1 MEKYLLT
8 GGPGTGK
15 TTTLNELVK
24 LGHAVVPESARIII
38 TEEMGKPAGI
48 LPWTDLQEF
57 QKLVVAR
64 QLRLENEAI
73 PGRPEKLF
81 LDRSLVDNLAYAE
94 VGNVMVPPG
103 IYTAIEQ
110 ADYNRVFYLEQ
121 LSGYVQDKERKE
133 DSELAERIHK
143 KLYDVYDRLGFDIV
157 RIPPCGIEERV
168 EMILAETVQQKNRE
182 IEKKYRVGHDLV
194 RQALKNYVVN
204 SGGIDSEQNHLYDLC
219 GIIKELGC
227 VFRVRRINDQ
237 NILTLKGPN
246 GGGVMKNKVEYNLP
260 IPERAA
266 TLIDCMF
273 SKSVSYSKIREK
285 YLPAGDARCT
295 ICLDS
300 LPQLGEF
307 VEIEA
312 ATENQV
318 RLWEHRLQIA
328 QYAIEESYPQL
339 AGAEKQHKPR

>member
-157 RIPPCGIEERV
+157 RIR
-168 EMILAETVQQKNRE
+168 LAE
-182 IEKKYRVGHDLV
+182 
-194 RQALKNYVVN
+194 
-204 SGGIDSEQNHLYDLC
+204 
-219 GIIKELGC
+219 
-227 VFRVRRINDQ
+227 
-237 NILTLKGPN
+237 
-246 GGGVMKNKVEYNLP
+246 
-260 IPERAA
+260 
-266 TLIDCMF
+266 
-273 SKSVSYSKIREK
+273 
-285 YLPAGDARCT
+285 
-295 ICLDS
+295 
-300 LPQLGEF
+300 
-307 VEIEA
+307 
-312 ATENQV
+312 
-318 RLWEHRLQIA
+318 
-328 QYAIEESYPQL
+328 
-339 AGAEKQHKPR
+339 